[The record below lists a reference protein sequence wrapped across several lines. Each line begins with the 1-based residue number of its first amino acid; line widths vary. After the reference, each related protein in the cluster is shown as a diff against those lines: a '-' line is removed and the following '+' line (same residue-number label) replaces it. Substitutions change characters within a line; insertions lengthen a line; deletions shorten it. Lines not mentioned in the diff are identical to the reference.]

1 MTKSIVLIFH
11 ENERN
16 RDIPSFAI
24 WRLAQIWRR
33 DGIQVHAVFG
43 VKKYIPAD
51 LAVLHVDLT
60 AVPKE
65 YTDFAHRYPVALNR
79 GLTDI
84 RKSLIS
90 SNRVAPGDGYE
101 GPVIVK
107 SELNYAG
114 QPERKL
120 LGSPFSRL
128 AFRLECRFPYSR
140 AKGGGPDPHF
150 RSPTDYVIYES
161 PRSVPGDWFHRDD
174 LLVEK
179 FIPEMKDGLF
189 CLRLYHFLGDRGVC
203 ILRKSSHPVV
213 NTTTVTHREVI
224 EPHPEIVQLAK
235 SMGFDYGKFDYV
247 MHGGKPEL
255 LDANKTPGAAN
266 TDAFAAIC
274 SEWAEGIRAYL

>member
-24 WRLAQIWRR
+24 WHLAQIWRR
-33 DGIQVHAVFG
+33 DGIQVHALFG

-60 AVPKE
+60 AVPQE

-79 GLTDI
+79 DLTNI
-84 RKSLIS
+84 GKSLIS
-90 SNRVAPGDGYE
+90 RNRVRPGDGYE
-101 GPVIVK
+101 GRVIVK

-120 LGSPFSRL
+120 LGTFLSRL
-128 AFRLECRFPYSR
+128 AFRVGRRFPYYR
-140 AKGGGPDPHF
+140 AKGMGPGPYF
-150 RSPTDYVIYES
+150 KSPTDYVIYES

-174 LLVEK
+174 ILVEK
-179 FIPEMKDGLF
+179 FIPEIKDGF
-189 CLRLYHFLGDRGVC
+189 YCLRLYHFLGDRGVC
-203 ILRKSSHPVV
+203 ILRKSSHPIV
-213 NTTTVTHREVI
+213 NTTTVTQREVI
-224 EPHPEIVQLAK
+224 EVHPEIARLTK

-247 MHGGKPEL
+247 KHAGQPVL
-255 LDANKTPGAAN
+255 LDANKTPGGAH
-266 TDAFAAIC
+266 TEAFAAIC
-274 SEWAEGIRAYL
+274 PDWAEGIRAYL